1 MHPSSYLQPSTQT
14 SGDRSIVPGIVLMV
28 LAVVLTLFFLI
39 AWSGA
44 FESYPYLFLLPWI
57 IGLAVLMAIPIVI
70 LYWRGKL
77 SFADPIVFGTI
88 SYFFP
93 AFVIGGLFFA
103 AGLSDP
109 YFVSFIQDAEYT
121 LPLTMIVI
129 ALGFAGL
136 AGGYFVPL
144 GAKLGGFLE
153 TKLPLADY
161 SDRSLIFPG
170 MILLILGAI
179 NTIFAFI
186 LGFFGY
192 QRLEE
197 SSQYEGLIYLTTLLW
212 MQGSFL
218 LWLLIFRQK
227 KFSIILVPALA
238 LLVITSLSKIV
249 FGGGRSGFLQICV
262 IVFLAWFLSGRVAKF
277 RHAVVGTGILL
288 LSLLLG
294 MIYGTTFRNVKGT
307 ESKESAE
314 EYTEKIFRTVD
325 EIGRSDVAETMQFGF
340 ASLAER
346 VDIVSTLAVVVS
358 NYEALAP
365 YEEAYGLNENIWTDA
380 TTFFI
385 PRIIWKDK
393 PAASDPRKY
402 SELYFNFGETSFA
415 ITPMGDLLRNY
426 GLVGIPIGMFVLG
439 FLLRI
444 VYTALVEGKSRI
456 VWRIT
461 LYFMLLTSVSYEG
474 FYGTIIPHFFKVAV
488 TATVGILL
496 VSVIAKKMDSGRR
509 VPTRLLLR

>member
-1 MHPSSYLQPSTQT
+1 VGGRNNCRLPNRSTVTPIPMHPSSYLQPSTQT

-249 FGGGRSGFLQICV
+249 FGGGRSGFLQI
-262 IVFLAWFLSGRVAKF
+262 
-277 RHAVVGTGILL
+277 LL